1 MYFKGINNYGETG
14 LILDFGTV
22 SSKTLSQEVHFIY
35 SRLISLK
42 LNYLN
47 IIPSFNKIVISF
59 SSQKERYD
67 ALKLIEK
74 KIQNLDYKIS
84 PKNVKNWRIPIC
96 YEDDYALDRE
106 LIQKT
111 HQLSKE
117 EVIAK
122 HSQNKYYTYYI
133 GFMPGFPYL
142 GDIDK
147 SLITPRLPSPRIQV
161 PARSVGIAKEHTCIY
176 PRISPGGWNIIGQ
189 IPFDIFSL
197 NHTRTCL
204 ILPGDNVEFIS
215 ISQNEFIKI
224 QNKKFDFDRL
234 IKEFSN

>member
-84 PKNVKNWRIPIC
+84 LKNV
-96 YEDDYALDRE
+96 E
-106 LIQKT
+106 L
-111 HQLSKE
+111 
-117 EVIAK
+117 
-122 HSQNKYYTYYI
+122 NK
-133 GFMPGFPYL
+133 L
-142 GDIDK
+142 
-147 SLITPRLPSPRIQV
+147 
-161 PARSVGIAKEHTCIY
+161 
-176 PRISPGGWNIIGQ
+176 
-189 IPFDIFSL
+189 
-197 NHTRTCL
+197 
-204 ILPGDNVEFIS
+204 
-215 ISQNEFIKI
+215 KI
-224 QNKKFDFDRL
+224 NFL
-234 IKEFSN
+234 